1 MAVPKKKSSRS
12 RTGMR
17 RYSTA
22 YKMDPVTGTTC
33 AFTHEPVRTH
43 TVSMKA
49 IKDGLYDAAAVKLTK
64 KAAKKTTKKTSKSA
78 SASA

>member
-17 RYSTA
+17 RYSAA
-22 YKMDPVTGTTC
+22 YKMDPVTATTC

-49 IKDGLYDAAAVKLTK
+49 IKEGLYDAAAVKKAKKSTK
-64 KAAKKTTKKTSKSA
+64 KSTSA
-78 SASA
+78 TA

>member
-43 TVSMKA
+43 TVSMKS
-49 IKDGLYDAAAVKLTK
+49 IKDGLYDAATVKKTK
-64 KAAKKTTKKTSKSA
+64 SAAKKSA
-78 SASA
+78 SISA

>member
-22 YKMDPVTGTTC
+22 YKMDPISGTTC

-43 TVSMKA
+43 TVSMKS
-49 IKDGLYDAAAVKLTK
+49 IKEGLYNAADAKKL
-64 KAAKKTTKKTSKSA
+64 AAKKAKPAAKKSA
-78 SASA
+78 SANA

>member
-17 RYSTA
+17 RYSAA
-22 YKMDPVTGTTC
+22 YKMDPISGTTC

-43 TVSMKA
+43 TVSTKA
-49 IKDGLYDAAAVKLTK
+49 IKDGLYSAATVK
-64 KAAKKTTKKTSKSA
+64 KAKKSTKKSA
-78 SASA
+78 SANA

>member
-49 IKDGLYDAAAVKLTK
+49 IKDGLYDAAAIKAIAKSK
-64 KAAKKTTKKTSKSA
+64 KKTAKKPSKTA
-78 SASA
+78 SANA

>member
-17 RYSTA
+17 RYSSA
-22 YKMDPVTGTTC
+22 YKMDPIAGTTC
-33 AFTHEPVRTH
+33 EFTHEPVRTH

-49 IKDGLYDAAAVKLTK
+49 IKEGLYSAAAVKK
-64 KAAKKTTKKTSKSA
+64 AKKTTKKSSSA
-78 SASA
+78 KA

>member
-43 TVSMKA
+43 TVSMKS
-49 IKDGLYDAAAVKLTK
+49 IKEGLYDAAAVKK
-64 KAAKKTTKKTSKSA
+64 AKKTAKKPSAKA

>member
-17 RYSTA
+17 RYSAA
-22 YKMDPVTGTTC
+22 YKMEAIAGTTC

-49 IKDGLYDAAAVKLTK
+49 IKEGLYKAADAKKLAVK
-64 KAAKKTTKKTSKSA
+64 KAKPAKKSA
-78 SASA
+78 SAQA